1 MFADRGDELVE
12 RLLHGLLL
20 RDRVA
25 PGGCPGGDLHLDE
38 GSVGV
43 ARRVRVG
50 DGDQLVESAVEVA
63 AAADAAHAPQ
73 RRCGWV
79 AGNSYSPCAF
89 SVEGV
94 CAGSGARWRYHLP
107 LAMKKEHG
115 VPFSQAEMTDH
126 RWFDVS

>member
-1 MFADRGDELVE
+1 MSWSNDCCTACCCET
-12 RLLHGLLL
+12 
-20 RDRVA
+20 RVA
-25 PGGCPGGDLHLDE
+25 ARGCPGGDLHLDE

-63 AAADAAHAPQ
+63 AGRRRCTRAPAIGRQ
-73 RRCGWV
+73 GRRCGWV

-94 CAGSGARWRYHLP
+94 CAGSGVRWRYHLP